1 MNFLLAVDN
10 TQMEGTVSQI
20 FNIGPSFDFMIKK
33 RETVGNCFFGIY
45 SLYHK
50 TRNNSSIKIL
60 RHILR
65 IASENVK
72 YFGRIVTEILTFE
85 KIV

>member
-1 MNFLLAVDN
+1 M
-10 TQMEGTVSQI
+10 
-20 FNIGPSFDFMIKK
+20 
-33 RETVGNCFFGIY
+33 
-45 SLYHK
+45 
-50 TRNNSSIKIL
+50 RNNSSIKIL

-65 IASENVK
+65 IASENFK